1 MFVVSVS
8 CWFAGQC
15 LVSVC
20 GVGESCRGQ
29 CVMLVLC
36 TVSVF
41 HRFVVQRVLLWSMCH
56 VGSLYGQCLSSV
68 CGAESP
74 VMVSVSCWFSARSVS
89 FIGLWCRKS
98 CYGQCVVWWSCSAS
112 RWFSCQCLSSV
123 CGQRAL
129 SWSLSFWLWSV
140 CHIVVMQCVML
151 VLWSVSCVGLWCQR
165 VL

>member
-1 MFVVSVS
+1 MVSVS

-41 HRFVVQRVLLWSMCH
+41 HRFVVQRVLLRSVCH
-56 VGSLYGQCLSSV
+56 VGSLHGRCLSSV

-74 VMVSVSCWFSARSVS
+74 VMVNVSCGGHAVHHVGSHVSV
-89 FIGLWCRKS
+89 FHLFVVREPCRGH
-98 CYGQCVVWWSCSAS
+98 CHFGCGQCVMS
-112 RWFSCQCLSSV
+112 
-123 CGQRAL
+123 
-129 SWSLSFWLWSV
+129 WSV

-151 VLWSVSCVGLWCQR
+151 VLWSVSCVGLWCER